1 MRICFSYGI
10 VIAVVLTLMSL
21 VQCSVGTTTDIT
33 DGQSYVKV
41 AVGDAP
47 ISAGNKSP
55 QPDDDFNNP
64 AIHGITRSYGHGGK
78 QSVDFL

>member
-1 MRICFSYGI
+1 MKVFCSYGI
-10 VIAVVLTLMSL
+10 VIAVVLTLISL
-21 VQCSVGTTTDIT
+21 VQRNVGTTTEIT

-41 AVGDAP
+41 AVSDAP

-55 QPDDDFNNP
+55 QPDGRFNNP